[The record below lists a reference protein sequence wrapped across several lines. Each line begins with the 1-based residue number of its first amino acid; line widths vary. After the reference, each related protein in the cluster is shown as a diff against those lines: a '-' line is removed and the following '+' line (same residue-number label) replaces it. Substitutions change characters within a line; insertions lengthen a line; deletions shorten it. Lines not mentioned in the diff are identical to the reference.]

1 MWGKQEE
8 ERRKKKKKKK
18 KEEEQEEEEEE
29 KQKKEER
36 RKKKKK
42 KKKKKN
48 KRKKKKKNDESDLT
62 TTLIPVPFPVLVLL
76 FKTSRSIFYQCSVSF
91 LFYIRRSVVTFELVG
106 KGLNGIGGCYLQ
118 KIDV

>member
-1 MWGKQEE
+1 MRKAR
-8 ERRKKKKKKK
+8 RRKKK
-18 KEEEQEEEEEE
+18 EQEEQEEEEEE
-29 KQKKEER
+29 RR
-36 RKKKKK
+36 RKKKRNKK

-48 KRKKKKKNDESDLT
+48 KRKKKKNDESDLT

>member
-1 MWGKQEE
+1 VRKAR
-8 ERRKKKKKKK
+8 RRKKKE
-18 KEEEQEEEEEE
+18 EEEQEEEEEE
-29 KQKKEER
+29 RR
-36 RKKKKK
+36 RKKKRNKK

-48 KRKKKKKNDESDLT
+48 KRKKKKNDESDLT

>member
-1 MWGKQEE
+1 MRKA
-8 ERRKKKKKKK
+8 RRRKK
-18 KEEEQEEEEEE
+18 KEEEEEEERRRTRRRR
-29 KQKKEER
+29 KTKER

-42 KKKKKN
+42 KKKKKKN
-48 KRKKKKKNDESDLT
+48 KRKKKKNDESDLT